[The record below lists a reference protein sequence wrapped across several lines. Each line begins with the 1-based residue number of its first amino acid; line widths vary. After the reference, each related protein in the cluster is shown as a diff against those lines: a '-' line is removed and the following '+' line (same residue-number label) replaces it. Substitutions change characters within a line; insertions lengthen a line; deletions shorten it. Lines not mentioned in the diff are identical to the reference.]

1 MFCLTLW
8 QKLKDLWSKYS
19 PSSLE
24 AEDHLYSHN
33 WIDYML
39 IIWPGWKYET
49 KLFFLLQKIISH
61 TEQKPIIRK
70 QIGFWKTFL
79 GPLLPLSMFQMYC
92 QRKWFQVLC
101 LPRQSSAACWC
112 LISMEFASVNSLAD
126 HINELDNKTA
136 LSELLATFVY
146 LKVEHFFKF
155 RTRLTT
161 ICDWYIE
168 FREHVHNKSKCQLHP
183 LSTR

>member
-1 MFCLTLW
+1 MGVLSHILT
-8 QKLKDLWSKYS
+8 KICGAST
-19 PSSLE
+19 
-24 AEDHLYSHN
+24 HLVQVV
-33 WIDYML
+33 WKQRIICIPIIGL

-70 QIGFWKTFL
+70 QIGFWKTFR

-92 QRKWFQVLC
+92 QRKWFPVLC
-101 LPRQSSAACWC
+101 LPRQSSAAWWC

-168 FREHVHNKSKCQLHP
+168 FREHVHI
-183 LSTR
+183 